1 MVDAMS
7 RAVRKAAAIG
17 IAGALALMPLGIGS
31 ANAGAMLQLSGTPGE
46 AFALL
51 AKLGPHSH
59 RRGYAHDGDRVRMR
73 SNRRQSRNFHALL
86 LALPPSA

>member
-1 MVDAMS
+1 MHG
-7 RAVRKAAAIG
+7 RALRLCAI
-17 IAGALALMPLGIGS
+17 LQTEWFFPCFFRD
-31 ANAGAMLQLSGTPGE
+31 AGAMLQLSGTPGE